1 MSKLKNLFFDQS
13 LVFDSNISG
22 NDFRIYTFLMAI
34 YEEEKTASTIS
45 NNTLSE
51 KVNIPLNEVKE
62 SIGHLIDI
70 HYISKKDNPSLND
83 DTDNIYFN
91 FKHEFYLE

>member
-13 LVFDSNISG
+13 LVLDSNISA
-22 NDFRIYTFLMAI
+22 NDLRIYTFLMAI

-51 KVNIPLNEVKE
+51 KVNIPLTEVKE
-62 SIGHLIDI
+62 SIEHLIDI
-70 HYISKKDNPSLND
+70 HYISKKDNSNLDD

-91 FKHEFYLE
+91 FKVTIIA

>member
-13 LVFDSNISG
+13 LVLDSNISA
-22 NDFRIYTFLMAI
+22 NDLRIYTFLMAI

-51 KVNIPLNEVKE
+51 KVNIPLN
-62 SIGHLIDI
+62 
-70 HYISKKDNPSLND
+70 
-83 DTDNIYFN
+83 
-91 FKHEFYLE
+91 

>member
-13 LVFDSNISG
+13 LVLDSNISA
-22 NDFRIYTFLMAI
+22 NDLRIYTFLMAI
-34 YEEEKTASTIS
+34 YEEEKTTSTIS

-51 KVNIPLNEVKE
+51 KVNIPLTEVKE
-62 SIGHLIDI
+62 SIEHLIDI
-70 HYISKKDNPSLND
+70 HYISKKD
-83 DTDNIYFN
+83 